1 MRVPDDVKKCAVF
14 FILPKAVASG
24 AVEEVDAASGFI
36 AEVNN
41 ETTNLKHHYLVTAR
55 HVAEQCSHGA
65 VKVRLNTIAGASQIV
80 ELDGENWKFHPT
92 DDTVDVAVM
101 PWPFSRT
108 EFDWRA
114 IPVEPMF
121 LAGRCT
127 LEAKGIGIGDNT
139 YSIGLFRTIAGR
151 SRAMPLLRAGTIAMI
166 PEERV
171 ATDWKTAAGRGIEA
185 YLIDS
190 TSICGLSGAPV
201 LVARTIDVMPA
212 EHTGRVPV
220 GEGAH
225 FLLGLIHGHSVVSL
239 EPAEQLSDF
248 RRDQINFG
256 LAVVIPAEKILET
269 LNGPW
274 FVTERRQ
281 AAAAPA

>member
-14 FILPKAVASG
+14 FILPKAIASG
-24 AVEEVDAASGFI
+24 AVEEVDTASGFI
-36 AEVNN
+36 AEVKN
-41 ETTNLKHHYLVTAR
+41 ETANLKHHYLVTAR

-65 VKVRLNTIAGASQIV
+65 VKVRLNTIAGTSQIV
-80 ELDGENWKFHPT
+80 ELNGENWKFHPT
-92 DDTVDVAVM
+92 DETVDVAVM
-101 PWPFSRT
+101 PWPIPQS

-121 LAGRCT
+121 LAGRRT
-127 LEAKGIGIGDNT
+127 LAGKDIGIGDNT

-171 ATDWKTAAGRGIEA
+171 ATDWKTAAERGIEA

-190 TSICGLSGAPV
+190 TSIRGLSGAPV
-201 LVARTIDVMPA
+201 LVARTIDVVPA
-212 EHTGRVPV
+212 EHTGRIPV
-220 GEGAH
+220 AEGAH
-225 FLLGLIHGHSVVSL
+225 FLLGLIHGHSDVAL
-239 EPAEQLSDF
+239 EPAERLSDF

-256 LAVVIPAEKILET
+256 LALVVPAQKIFET
-269 LNGPW
+269 LNSPCL
-274 FVTERRQ
+274 VAERRQ
-281 AAAAPA
+281 ASAATA